1 MITQRVYILLYI
13 LAPLWWNALPSDA
26 FTLGNPSVTS
36 FKMMQSENESTS
48 QLRLFGGLFGKKE
61 QENKDP
67 SIPTRIFD
75 IPCLNVKLGSCRF
88 ALGLF
93 LIGQQ
98 GTPVKGT
105 WKANQANDGVLD
117 MFHSDNTGMFSVTLT
132 EKSISVDRYGLDP
145 SLQSIVYRSRWFCIV
160 CWMKSRFLPL
170 RGMT

>member
-1 MITQRVYILLYI
+1 MSAGPIR
-13 LAPLWWNALPSDA
+13 
-26 FTLGNPSVTS
+26 
-36 FKMMQSENESTS
+36 MQNESAS

-61 QENKDP
+61 QGNKDP

-75 IPCLNVKLGSCRF
+75 IPCSSVKLGGCRF

-117 MFHSDNTGMFSVTLT
+117 MFHKDNTAMFSVILT
-132 EKSISVDRYGLDP
+132 ENSISVDRYGLEP
-145 SLQSIVYRSRWFCIV
+145 SLQYRLQESLVLHRLLDEVKILALEGDEVKDENRLIVLKDPDMVIDKVRE
-160 CWMKSRFLPL
+160 KLPA
-170 RGMT
+170 RAADE